1 MLYNIPTFDFLSCAP
16 LKWLLQFVQT
26 DSVLSVH
33 HIRRQFLFLSYVRF
47 VKVTVLCLSFMQ
59 WVCFKQCTLNS
70 DCPNKAWKRNLW
82 IVLLIKIAKI
92 FCLCLELSG
101 YGRYLPESAVK
112 DQVKYTV
119 CYLLHIGFI
128 KICAVFENSFNN
140 VMMTDDIVAWCYVT
154 LWLMTVIS
162 YCWKVFHILLIIS

>member
-1 MLYNIPTFDFLSCAP
+1 MATSVCTNWFCAFSP
-16 LKWLLQFVQT
+16 PHSTAVPVSL
-26 DSVLSVH
+26 
-33 HIRRQFLFLSYVRF
+33 LSYVRF

-70 DCPNKAWKRNLW
+70 NCPNKAWKRNLW

-101 YGRYLPESAVK
+101 YGRYLPESAAK

-128 KICAVFENSFNN
+128 LR
-140 VMMTDDIVAWCYVT
+140 YVQY
-154 LWLMTVIS
+154 LRILSIMSWWLMT
-162 YCWKVFHILLIIS
+162 LLHDVM